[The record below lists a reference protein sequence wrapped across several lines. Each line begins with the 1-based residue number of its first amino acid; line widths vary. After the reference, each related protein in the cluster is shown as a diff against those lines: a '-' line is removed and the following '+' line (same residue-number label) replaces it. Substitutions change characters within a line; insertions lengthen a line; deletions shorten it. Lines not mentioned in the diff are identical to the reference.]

1 MRITEQV
8 SAVLFVL
15 VPSAVLLANP
25 VAARPSAARSLAAN
39 APAISPPATPPVPKI
54 PPATIDDT
62 LEVDGDALDAE
73 QHRSRMFVAV
83 GVNGQGPFRFLV
95 DSGADRS
102 VIGAALAQRLQLPPG
117 EPVNLQGMA
126 GASRVDTVIVDKL
139 QLGSNAARAVT
150 APALPER
157 FLGAQGLIGIDA
169 LAEARLMVDFDAKT
183 VTVADPRKPEPGLPG
198 EIVVTAH
205 LRRGQ
210 LILTQASVASSKVY
224 AVIDTGAEITMGN
237 SALQAKVFRGRHP
250 PPLQPITLISV
261 TGQSI
266 IANLIILPELRIGN
280 ITFSN
285 VPVAFVDAPP
295 FRLFGLAQQPALLLG
310 TDVLQSFRR
319 ISLDFRARKV
329 RFSMRRGMR

>member
-1 MRITEQV
+1 M
-8 SAVLFVL
+8 
-15 VPSAVLLANP
+15 
-25 VAARPSAARSLAAN
+25 
-39 APAISPPATPPVPKI
+39 
-54 PPATIDDT
+54 
-62 LEVDGDALDAE
+62 
-73 QHRSRMFVAV
+73 V

-102 VIGAALAQRLQLPPG
+102 VIGAGLAKHLALPPG
-117 EPVNLQGMA
+117 NPVNLQGVA
-126 GASRVDTVIVDKL
+126 GASRVETVVVDKL
-139 QLGSNAARAVT
+139 QLGSNVATAVV

-183 VTVADPRKPEPGLPG
+183 VTVADPRSPEPSLPG

-205 LRRGQ
+205 RRHGQ
-210 LILTQASVASSKVY
+210 LILTQASVASSRVY

-237 SALQAKVFRGRHP
+237 SALQARVFRGRHA

-261 TGQSI
+261 TGQSVV
-266 IANLIILPELRIGN
+266 ANLVILPELRIGN
-280 ITFSN
+280 ITLAN

-295 FRLFGLAQQPALLLG
+295 FRLFGLAEQPALLLG

-329 RFSMRRGMR
+329 RFSLRPGQR

>member
-1 MRITEQV
+1 MTGQI
-8 SAVLFVL
+8 SAVLFGAL
-15 VPSAVLLANP
+15 MLSTMSLAQPAPLLPSARILATSPSMAVAPP
-25 VAARPSAARSLAAN
+25 V
-39 APAISPPATPPVPKI
+39 TPPVPKI
-54 PPATIDDT
+54 PTATIDDT
-62 LEVDGDALDAE
+62 LEVAGDALDAE

-126 GASRVDTVIVDKL
+126 GASRVETVIVDKL
-139 QLGSNAARAVT
+139 QLGSNAATAVI

-183 VTVADPRKPEPGLPG
+183 VTVADPRKPEPSLPG

-210 LILTQASVASSKVY
+210 LILTQASVASNRVY

-250 PPLQPITLISV
+250 PPPQPITLISV

-266 IANLIILPELRIGN
+266 VANLIILPELRIGN
-280 ITFSN
+280 ITFN
-285 VPVAFVDAPP
+285 DVPVAFVDAPP
-295 FRLFGLAQQPALLLG
+295 FKLFGLSQQPALLLG

-329 RFSMRRGMR
+329 RFSLRRSQR

>member
-1 MRITEQV
+1 MMSLRLCG
-8 SAVLFVL
+8 AVLFGA
-15 VPSAVLLANP
+15 AVLAIP
-25 VAARPSAARSLAAN
+25 ARN
-39 APAISPPATPPVPKI
+39 QPVPPRSPILNQPVFAI
-54 PPATIDDT
+54 PPATLDDT
-62 LEVDGDALDAE
+62 LEVTGAELDAE

-83 GVNGQGPFRFLV
+83 AVNGQGPFRFLV

-102 VIGAALAQRLQLPPG
+102 VIGAGLARQLALPPG
-117 EPVNLQGMA
+117 HPVNLQGVA
-126 GASRVDTVIVDKL
+126 GGARVETVVVDKL
-139 QLGSNAARAVT
+139 QLGSNAATGVV

-183 VTVADPRKPEPGLPG
+183 VTVADPRAPQPSLPG

-210 LILTQASVASSKVY
+210 FILTQARVGGVRVA
-224 AVIDTGAEITMGN
+224 AVIDTGAEVTMGN
-237 SALQAKVFRGRHP
+237 SSLQARVFHNRHAP
-250 PPLQPITLISV
+250 PVQPVTLISV

-266 IANLIILPELRIGN
+266 VANLIVLPEMQIGN
-280 ITFSN
+280 ITLRN

-295 FRLFGLAQQPALLLG
+295 FRLFGLAEQPALLLG

-329 RFSMRRGMR
+329 RFSLRPGQR